1 MKRRIW
7 LALCG
12 PLIVL
17 GATGCSNQ
25 AIADWVAWWQEDPTA
40 AEQFAQQ
47 PEIQQALANRNSRSS
62 SGSSGNGGGGTVWDR
77 VAQCESG
84 GNWHIAT
91 GNGYFGGLQFTPGSW
106 RAAGGSGMPH
116 QASREEQIR
125 VAENLLDMQG
135 WGAWPACSRKLG
147 LR

>member
-1 MKRRIW
+1 
-7 LALCG
+7 
-12 PLIVL
+12 V
-17 GATGCSNQ
+17 
-25 AIADWVAWWQEDPTA
+25 A
-40 AEQFAQQ
+40 AEAYAEEWKANYATH
-47 PEIQQALANRNSRSS
+47 PPQAVSNNNSGR
-62 SGSSGNGGGGTVWDR
+62 TVWDR
-77 VAQCESG
+77 LAQCESN

-135 WGAWPACSRKLG
+135 WGAWPACSRRLG

>member
-1 MKRRIW
+1 MKKIIP
-7 LALCG
+7 LAICG

-17 GATGCSNQ
+17 ATACTPEQ
-25 AIADWVAWWQEDPTA
+25 HARWLEWHAQDPVA
-40 AEQFAQQ
+40 AEAYAEEYKANHVAQ
-47 PEIQQALANRNSRSS
+47 PQAVSNNS
-62 SGSSGNGGGGTVWDR
+62 GGGGRSVWDR

-84 GNWHIAT
+84 GNWSIAT

-135 WGAWPACSRKLG
+135 WGAWPTCSRKLG